1 MMEIPKNDFSTKFK
15 KHTTPT
21 NQPAHNSISEKIS
34 KWIQIIPIS
43 LWMLLL
49 VVIPLMYVLVMSF
62 ISRNYYGG
70 IVYKFTLNNY
80 VQVFNWQ
87 NLKIYG
93 QSIWIGLMS
102 TIICLLIAYPFA
114 LFTAQKGP
122 IAKMILITLVI
133 VPSVSNSLVR
143 LFSWIT
149 LLRRTGVINTI
160 LEKIGFIKQPLAMVY
175 NTGGIVLGMSYLLLM
190 FMIIPIFNSLD
201 RIDHDLIEAAEDL
214 GASKWKILQ
223 EIVIPLS
230 MPGVFAG
237 CIMVFIP
244 SLGYFFVSDVM
255 GGGTSIMMGNL
266 IENQFQVSRNWP
278 FGAAISVMLI
288 VLTMILLVLFQRRGG
303 KMDDL
308 G

>member
-1 MMEIPKNDFSTKFK
+1 MEAKDKNFSTKLSAK
-15 KHTTPT
+15 KRTRSG
-21 NQPAHNSISEKIS
+21 NFAQVLL
-34 KWIQIIPIS
+34 KWIQIIPVSI
-43 LWMLLL
+43 WMLLL
-49 VVIPLMYVLVMSF
+49 VVIPLLYVLLMSF
-62 ISRNYYGG
+62 LSRNYYGG
-70 IVYKFTLNNY
+70 LVYKFTLGNY
-80 VQVFNWQ
+80 SQVFTWQ

-93 QSIWIGLMS
+93 QSIWIGLLS
-102 TIICLLIAYPFA
+102 TLICLLIAYPFA

-122 IAKMILITLVI
+122 IAKMILMTLVI

-143 LFSWIT
+143 LFSWVT
-149 LLRRTGVINTI
+149 LLRRTGVINTV
-160 LEKIGFIKQPLAMVY
+160 LEKLGIINQPLAMVY

-201 RIDHDLIEAAEDL
+201 RIDHNLIEAAADL
-214 GASKWKILQ
+214 GASKWQILK
-223 EIVIPLS
+223 EIIIPLS

-288 VLTMILLVLFQRRGG
+288 VLTLVLLVIFQHRGG
-303 KMDDL
+303 KMEDL
-308 G
+308 S

>member
-1 MMEIPKNDFSTKFK
+1 METKDKSFSMKLTAK
-15 KHTTPT
+15 KKQRSGNFSQTLL
-21 NQPAHNSISEKIS
+21 
-34 KWIQIIPIS
+34 KWIQIIPVS
-43 LWMLLL
+43 FWMLLL
-49 VVIPLMYVLVMSF
+49 VVIPLLYVLLMSF
-62 ISRNYYGG
+62 MSRNYYGG
-70 IVYKFTLNNY
+70 LVYKFTLSNY
-80 VQVFNWQ
+80 SQVFDWQ

-93 QSIWIGLMS
+93 QSIWIGLLS
-102 TIICLLIAYPFA
+102 TLICLLIAYPFA

-122 IAKMILITLVI
+122 IAKMILMTLVI

-143 LFSWIT
+143 LFSWVT
-149 LLRRTGVINTI
+149 LLRRTGVINTV
-160 LEKIGFIKQPLAMVY
+160 LEKLGIINQPLTMVY

-201 RIDHDLIEAAEDL
+201 RIDHDLIEAAADL
-214 GASKWKILQ
+214 GASKWQILK
-223 EIVIPLS
+223 EIIIPLS

-288 VLTMILLVLFQRRGG
+288 ALTLALLVVFQHRGG
-303 KMDDL
+303 KMEDL
-308 G
+308 S

>member
-1 MMEIPKNDFSTKFK
+1 MEAKNKGFSTKLMAK
-15 KHTTPT
+15 K
-21 NQPAHNSISEKIS
+21 QPGSGNFSQTLL
-34 KWIQIIPIS
+34 KWIQIIPVS
-43 LWMLLL
+43 FWMLLL
-49 VVIPLMYVLVMSF
+49 VVIPLLYVLLMSF
-62 ISRNYYGG
+62 MSRNYYGG
-70 IVYKFTLNNY
+70 LVYKFTFSNY
-80 VQVFNWQ
+80 SQVFAWQ
-87 NLKIYG
+87 NLRIYG
-93 QSIWIGLMS
+93 QSIWIGLLS
-102 TIICLLIAYPFA
+102 TLICLLIAYPFA

-122 IAKMILITLVI
+122 IAKMILMTLVI

-143 LFSWIT
+143 LFSWVT
-149 LLRRTGVINTI
+149 LLRRTGVINTV
-160 LEKIGFIKQPLAMVY
+160 LEKLGIINQPLSMVY

-201 RIDHDLIEAAEDL
+201 RIDHDLIEAAADL
-214 GASKWKILQ
+214 GASKWQILK
-223 EIVIPLS
+223 EIIIPLS

-288 VLTMILLVLFQRRGG
+288 VLTLILLVLFQHRGG
-303 KMDDL
+303 KMEDL
-308 G
+308 S